1 MNKLLFVGLLGVLS
15 GCTYQP
21 YHYER
26 YVIDGGDAGQS
37 RIKDVSST
45 FSINV
50 SPTRY
55 SPDLTKKPYKVYFNY
70 VDSSM
75 QLNQLAICNITIT
88 TDLGRQLYK
97 SEGCKNIGFE
107 IPSLVEG
114 VEPYAKSAN
123 LAIEN
128 INPDFEAG
136 ENLIINFSYGTG
148 STQENISVKLV
159 FKPVLEKGKFQP
171 CCLPSV

>member
-1 MNKLLFVGLLGVLS
+1 MALS

-26 YVIDGGDAGQS
+26 YVIDNGDSGQS
-37 RIKDVSST
+37 RIKDEIST

-55 SPDLTKKPYKVYFNY
+55 NSDLAKKPYKIYFKY

-75 QLNQLAICNITIT
+75 RLNELAICNISIS
-88 TDLGRQLYK
+88 TDSGRKLY
-97 SEGCKNIGFE
+97 ETDGCKSIDFE
-107 IPSLVEG
+107 VPSLVEG
-114 VEPYAKSAN
+114 AEPYAKSAS

-128 INPDFEAG
+128 INPDFHAG
-136 ENLIINFSYGTG
+136 ERLIVMFSYGTN
-148 STQENISVKLV
+148 STRPPVPVKLV
-159 FKPVLEKGKFQP
+159 FNPVLEKGKFQP

>member
-1 MNKLLFVGLLGVLS
+1 MNKLLFIVSILVS

-26 YVIDGGDAGQS
+26 YIINNGDSGQA
-37 RIKDVSST
+37 RIKAASST

-55 SPDLTKKPYKVYFNY
+55 NPDLAKNPYTVYFNY

-75 QLNQLAICNITIT
+75 EVDQLAICNIVISTSN
-88 TDLGRQLYK
+88 G
-97 SEGCKNIGFE
+97 SELHTSDGCKIINFQ
-107 IPSLVEG
+107 IPSLKEG
-114 VEPYAKSAN
+114 VEPYAKSVS
-123 LAIEN
+123 LTIKN
-128 INPDFEAG
+128 INPDFQAKEH
-136 ENLIINFSYGTG
+136 LIIKFSYTTNATG
-148 STQENISVKLV
+148 IGIPVKLR
-159 FKPVLEKGKFQP
+159 FNPVLDKGKFQP